1 MRTAIRASLVVG
13 LLCWL
18 LAAPPPANAE
28 SGSCGNPPG
37 DADQVAAVRAMA
49 DAQCDCAST
58 PDHDTD
64 VNCGAE
70 LPTAPDPNS
79 ALRPPCARAL
89 PRCAAQST
97 CGKPPFVSCRR

>member
-28 SGSCGNPPG
+28 SGSCGNRPG

-58 PDHDTD
+58 PDHDTY
-64 VNCGAE
+64 VNCVDEVAAAAVQNEIG
-70 LPTAPDPNS
+70 
-79 ALRPPCARAL
+79 RA
-89 PRCAAQST
+89 
-97 CGKPPFVSCRR
+97 SCRERVEISGGDGRWK